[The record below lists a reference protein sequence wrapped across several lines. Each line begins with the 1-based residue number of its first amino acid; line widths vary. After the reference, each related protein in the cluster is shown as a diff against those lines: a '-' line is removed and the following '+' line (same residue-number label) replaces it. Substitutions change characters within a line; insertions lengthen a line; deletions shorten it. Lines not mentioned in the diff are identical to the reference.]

1 MSITPSVSKTP
12 VFRHANEANLRRGH
26 SESFPKTLK
35 RAKFSPFLRR
45 VPCVFRRRS
54 IMQGEAA
61 SATGGSVAIQSSTQ
75 ERGFPAPGQ

>member
-1 MSITPSVSKTP
+1 MSITLSVPKTP
-12 VFRHANEANLRRGH
+12 VFRHANEANLRRSN

-35 RAKFSPFLRR
+35 SAKFSPFLGLM
-45 VPCVFRRRS
+45 PCVFRKHS

-61 SATGGSVAIQSSTQ
+61 SAKGSPVAIQSSTQ